1 MSGAG
6 AKWRLFAVILL
17 VGLLAD
23 QATKFL
29 AVDRL
34 TTAFERAGA
43 RSTGEKLSAF
53 WTLRHLEPLAKEP
66 YVVYRPFW
74 RMSYVENPNAA
85 FGLGSFLAPGP
96 RYALFLAFAAVAL
109 GAIVWFYRKLEPRQW
124 LHQITLALVFTGAA
138 GNVVD
143 RLARRYVIDFIEW
156 YWWNRPDLRWPT
168 FNLADSY
175 LSVGIVLL
183 LFLPQARPAPHKA
196 E

>member
-1 MSGAG
+1 MRGAG
-6 AKWRLFAVILL
+6 AKWRLFAAIFL
-17 VGLLAD
+17 VGLFAD

-43 RSTGEKLSAF
+43 RSAGEKLSAF
-53 WTLRHLEPLAKEP
+53 WTLRHLEPQARSP
-66 YVVYRPFW
+66 HYVFPSWW
-74 RMSYVENPNAA
+74 RMNYVENPNAA
-85 FGLGSFLAPGP
+85 FGLGSFLPPGP
-96 RYALFLAFAAVAL
+96 RYAAFLAFAAVAL
-109 GAIVWFYRKLEPRQW
+109 AAILWFFRRVGPRQW
-124 LHQITLALVFTGAA
+124 LQQVTLALVFTGAA
-138 GNVVD
+138 GNVID
-143 RLARRYVIDFIEW
+143 RLVRRYVIDFIEW

-183 LFLPQARPAPHKA
+183 LLLPQGKDAPGKP

>member
-1 MSGAG
+1 MRSAA
-6 AKWRLFAVILL
+6 AKWRLLAAVFLL
-17 VGLLAD
+17 GLFAD

-34 TTAFERAGA
+34 TTAFQRAGA
-43 RSTGEKLSAF
+43 HTTGEKLQAF
-53 WTLRHLEPLAKEP
+53 WTLRHLEPVATEP
-66 YVVYRPFW
+66 HYVFRPWW
-74 RMSYVENPNAA
+74 RMAYVENPNAA
-85 FGLGSFLAPGP
+85 FGLGSFLPPGP
-96 RYALFLAFAAVAL
+96 RYAVFLLFAIGAL
-109 GAIVWFYRKLEPRQW
+109 GAILWFYRRLQPGQW
-124 LHQITLALVFTGAA
+124 LHQVTLALVFTGAT
-138 GNVVD
+138 GNFVD

-183 LFLPQARPAPHKA
+183 LFLPQGKPAPKKA

>member
-6 AKWRLFAVILL
+6 AKWRLFAAVLL
-17 VGLLAD
+17 VGLAAD
-23 QATKFL
+23 QATKYL
-29 AVDRL
+29 AVERL
-34 TTAFERAGA
+34 TTAFARAGA
-43 RSTGEKLSAF
+43 RTAGEKLSAF
-53 WTLRHLEPLAKEP
+53 WTLRHLEPLATEP
-66 YVVYRPFW
+66 YVVHRSFW
-74 RMSYVENPNAA
+74 RMAYVENPNAA
-85 FGLGSFLAPGP
+85 FGLGSFLSPGP

-109 GAIVWFYRKLEPRQW
+109 GAIVWFYKKLGPGQW
-124 LHQITLALVFTGAA
+124 LHQATLALVFTGAA

-156 YWWNRPDLRWPT
+156 HWWNRPDLRWPT

-183 LFLPQARPAPHKA
+183 LFLPQGKPAPPRA

>member
-1 MSGAG
+1 MRSGSPQ
-6 AKWRLFAVILL
+6 WRLFAAIFLL
-17 VGLLAD
+17 GLFAD
-23 QATKFL
+23 QASKFL

-53 WTLRHLEPLAKEP
+53 WTLRHLEPQAREP
-66 YVVYRPFW
+66 HYVFRPWW
-74 RMSYVENPNAA
+74 RMNYVENPNAA
-85 FGLGSFLAPGP
+85 FGLGGFLPPGP
-96 RYALFLAFAAVAL
+96 RYAVFLLFAAVAL
-109 GAIVWFYRKLEPRQW
+109 GAIAWFYRRLAPGQW
-124 LHQITLALVFTGAA
+124 LHQVTLALVFTGAS

-143 RLARRYVIDFIEW
+143 RLVRRYVIDFIEW

-168 FNLADSY
+168 FNLADSF

-183 LFLPQARPAPHKA
+183 LFLPQGKTAPKRP